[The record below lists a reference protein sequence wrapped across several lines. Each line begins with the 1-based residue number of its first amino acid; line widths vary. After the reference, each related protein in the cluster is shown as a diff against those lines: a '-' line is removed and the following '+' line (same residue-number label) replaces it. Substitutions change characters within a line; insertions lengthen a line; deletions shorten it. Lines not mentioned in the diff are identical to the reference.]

1 MKIITL
7 CSIGFLKILF
17 RGNSAVEMYLNICF
31 YILHLLT
38 SSLLNGLKAIR
49 CYALQIQ
56 RKTIPQHIW
65 ITFCFLLTTTAWS
78 NVFTYLS
85 YCSYLKLFWERKSL
99 EYLRLDRPIQNLIQ
113 AERYCRSVVLILRSL
128 VVELNSFP
136 LTNPDNAKT
145 LNHDGVTKLLPHWLP
160 LCFLYF

>member
-1 MKIITL
+1 MFLHLTFFNKRIIR
-7 CSIGFLKILF
+7 ILF
-17 RGNSAVEMYLNICF
+17 TEWSQSGKMLLITESTKNNSLTHLDNFLFPLNHALGGIAVYFN
-31 YILHLLT
+31 Y
-38 SSLLNGLKAIR
+38 
-49 CYALQIQ
+49 
-56 RKTIPQHIW
+56 
-65 ITFCFLLTTTAWS
+65 TAWS

-99 EYLRLDRPIQNLIQ
+99 EYFRLDGTIQNLIQ

-136 LTNPDNAKT
+136 LTSPDNAKT